1 MKNDL
6 AYIEGGSNVW
16 EDLGYPD
23 AEERMAKAL
32 LSRWIDKQI
41 QARGLNQ
48 IQAAE
53 LLGVSQPDVS
63 KLVRGRVAGLSL
75 ERLARMV
82 NALGHDVRISV
93 VPCEEQGRARLL
105 VSV

>member
-1 MKNDL
+1 MTDEL
-6 AYIEGGSNVW
+6 AYTESSGSVW

-41 QARGLNQ
+41 EARGLTQ
-48 IQAAE
+48 MQAAE

-63 KLVRGRVAGLSL
+63 KLVRGRVRVFRWSGL
-75 ERLARMV
+75 R
-82 NALGHDVRISV
+82 G
-93 VPCEEQGRARLL
+93 
-105 VSV
+105 

>member
-1 MKNDL
+1 MTDDL
-6 AYIEGGSNVW
+6 EYTESSGSVW

-41 QARGLNQ
+41 QVRGLNQ
-48 IQAAE
+48 TQAAE

-63 KLVRGRVAGLSL
+63 KLVRGRVSGFSL
-75 ERLARMV
+75 ERLARMI

-93 VPCEEQGRARLL
+93 APQEDRERAHLL